1 MTEVAKRSS
10 SVTEPKK
17 DPFRYVPDI
26 IEEKSRED
34 GMTIN
39 RYTKGIVL
47 GRVRYTQSQ
56 RLSMNYAPPSDPS
69 STIFEKHV

>member
-47 GRVRYTQSQ
+47 GKVR
-56 RLSMNYAPPSDPS
+56 
-69 STIFEKHV
+69 K